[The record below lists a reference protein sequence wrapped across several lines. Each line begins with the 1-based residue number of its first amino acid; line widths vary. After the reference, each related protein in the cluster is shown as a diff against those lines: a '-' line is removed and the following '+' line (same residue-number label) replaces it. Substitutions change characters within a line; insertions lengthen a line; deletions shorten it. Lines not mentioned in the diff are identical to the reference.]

1 MDTSS
6 DSMPPTHSNNSSFG
20 SFNAYIDGF
29 NLYKGLL
36 ERNPKS
42 KWLDLPSFC
51 QSLRPDLKL
60 NKIFYFTARV
70 KQIFPGDDSP
80 NRQHSYLRVLQNQGV
95 KVVLGK
101 FRKDEYWQHLA
112 TTERKQV
119 IEPRLKSYFGL
130 VQRALTTSSN
140 QSHPALPKARVVKMQ
155 EKGSDVNLASYLL
168 KDSFEGLVNA
178 LVISG
183 DSDLV
188 TPILFARNFG
198 TNVRVVVPNPDIK
211 CSALR
216 QAASS
221 LIQLTYSDV
230 SKFQLPE
237 VFRTNSGRTI
247 VRPNGWA

>member
-6 DSMPPTHSNNSSFG
+6 ESKTPTKQSHSSYG
-20 SFNAYIDGF
+20 CFNAYIDGF

-36 ERNPKS
+36 ERNPQS
-42 KWLDLPSFC
+42 KWLDLPSLC
-51 QSLRPDLKL
+51 QSLRPNLRL

-70 KQIFPGDDSP
+70 KQIYQGDDSP
-80 NRQHSYLRVLQNQGV
+80 KRQHSYLRVLENQGV
-95 KVVLGK
+95 NVVLGK

-112 TTERKQV
+112 STQREQV
-119 IEPRLKSYFGL
+119 IEPTLKSYFGL
-130 VQRALTTSSN
+130 VQKALSSSRNRAQPN
-140 QSHPALPKARVVKMQ
+140 PPKARVLRMQ

-168 KDSFEGLVNA
+168 RDCFEGLGNA

-188 TPILFARNFG
+188 TPISFVRTFG
-198 TNVRVVVPNPDIK
+198 ANVRVVVPNPDIK

-230 SKFQLPE
+230 SEFQLPE
-237 VFRTNSGRTI
+237 VFRTNSGRII
-247 VRPNGWA
+247 VRPSHWA